1 MCCYV
6 CGDSYG
12 HFIALPIDLT
22 LVHVLLVMHYDC
34 SLISGDNIIFVYE
47 HLANLLAPDIACEMV
62 LYDGT
67 SQGMNF
73 SMQLDWTG
81 WILR

>member
-1 MCCYV
+1 MTAL
-6 CGDSYG
+6 SY
-12 HFIALPIDLT
+12 
-22 LVHVLLVMHYDC
+22 LVT
-34 SLISGDNIIFVYE
+34 IFVYE
-47 HLANLLAPDIACEMV
+47 HLANLLAPDITCEMV

-81 WILR
+81 WILQ